1 MIGRIVKGVGGFFD
15 VLTDR
20 GIITCKAR
28 GHFRKDLLS
37 PMIGD
42 MVEIIPQSD
51 GLAVIERLL
60 PRRNELLRPTV
71 ANIDQLVI
79 VVSAS
84 LPRPDWLLVDK
95 LLLQCSLLNIR
106 PLLALNKLDELMHD
120 TLDQFD
126 SDYAGTFPALR
137 LSSKTGEGMDTLC
150 NALSTS
156 VSCFAGQSAVG
167 KSSLLNALL
176 PQLSLEVGALS
187 HKTEHGRHTTRHA
200 QLCPFMGGAV
210 VDTPG
215 FSLMETQALSQA
227 QLDAAYPE
235 FGNAPTYCRF
245 ADCSHIS
252 EPSCA
257 VKSLLNEKRLPAG
270 RYERYMEI
278 HREVERINRSRY
290 D

>member
-1 MIGRIVKGVGGFFD
+1 MTGRIVKGVGGFFD
-15 VLTDR
+15 VLTDQDVV
-20 GIITCKAR
+20 TCRAR
-28 GHFRKDLLS
+28 GRFRQGSLS

-42 MVEIIPQSD
+42 MVEIALQAD

-60 PRRNELLRPTV
+60 PRRNELLRPAV

-84 LPRPDWLLVDK
+84 HPRPDWLLVDK
-95 LLLQCSLLNIR
+95 LLLQCSLLRIR
-106 PLLALNKLDELMHD
+106 PLLALNKLDEAMRD
-120 TLDQFD
+120 TVEQFD
-126 SDYAGTFPALR
+126 GDYAGAFLTLS
-137 LSSKTGEGMDTLC
+137 LSSKTGEGMDALR
-150 NALSTS
+150 NALSSS
-156 VSCFAGQSAVG
+156 VSCLAGQSAVG

-176 PQLSLEVGALS
+176 PELSLEVGALS
-187 HKTEHGRHTTRHA
+187 RKTERGRHTTRHA
-200 QLCPFMGGAV
+200 RLCPFMEGAV

-215 FSLMETQALSQA
+215 FSLLEPRALSQA

-235 FGNAPTYCRF
+235 FGSAPAQCRF

-257 VKSLLNEKRLPAG
+257 VKPLVNENRLPAG
-270 RYERYMEI
+270 RYERYVEI
-278 HREVERINRSRY
+278 HREIERINRSRY